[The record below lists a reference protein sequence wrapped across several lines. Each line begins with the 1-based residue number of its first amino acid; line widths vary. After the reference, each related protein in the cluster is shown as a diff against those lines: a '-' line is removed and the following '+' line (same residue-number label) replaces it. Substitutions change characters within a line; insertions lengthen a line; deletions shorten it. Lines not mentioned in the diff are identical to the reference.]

1 MKYFWTFCLILSVH
15 FAIAQ
20 KTLQGQ
26 VIDYDN
32 AIPIAFAKITHNNKT
47 LTADWEGRFSI
58 TITNEKKP
66 IVFKYKGYYDN
77 NYYVSENA
85 TFMMVKMISDNSQKE
100 VQIHSEQTVNNLVKM
115 MIEKK
120 SVNNP
125 EKALQSF
132 EYKNYEKVLVSAHP
146 EQISSK
152 IDTIV
157 KRNIFGVKRIK
168 LDSSNYRFKKFTE
181 KQHIYQAEKV
191 NLIQHNEKG
200 LKETVLA
207 TRMAGFKEP
216 VYEYLGLKLVS
227 YSIYENPFE
236 IIEIPVM
243 NPISTLGR
251 RVYTYKLMDTLKI
264 QNRTVYRV
272 YFQPKNLKSSSLRGL
287 IYIDAETYGVAKAFY
302 KIYGTVN
309 IIATYTFNYMKEFNL
324 WFPEKRK
331 FQVIKGNNTE
341 DLKIL
346 GGTIKFNS
354 TSKLREQSDAS
365 DQAYLLIESKPFDI
379 KINQTTSITQ
389 PFIKIDIPKTSL
401 QVDEKY
407 WNTFSKDSLD
417 KRKIYT
423 YIALDSISEA
433 EKIEK
438 RLLFGKKIINGYV
451 PFKIIDIDLRSIV
464 KYNNYEGFRFGFG
477 AVTNSKLSEKYKL
490 AMYGAYGLKDDG
502 FKYGITPSYQLD
514 KPTNTWVSLSYFD
527 DLSEIG
533 QIQFATQNRRFRI
546 YDPRPINVSTF
557 YENQTFSAFIE
568 SKYVPKTNT
577 FFSITRSEI
586 QPLFDYNFIANDQVY
601 DQYKITTALFALQW
615 NPFSGYMQTPSGRLE
630 IEKRFPKFSLQI
642 TKSIPGFLDSNFDFT
657 KFDFKIEH
665 EIPFLSGQ
673 KTTFLMQTGI
683 SNGDIPLTHLY
694 SIAPN
699 NLDKNSLLKRLTFAG
714 KNSFE
719 TMYYN
724 EFFSN
729 NYIMLQGRHTF
740 NRLKLAYKINPEIS
754 IVTRTAF
761 GNVKH
766 PEQHQLFEFKTLEK
780 GFVESGIEVT
790 KIFKGLG
797 ANFFMRYGPN
807 ALAKF
812 EDNLSLK
819 VTYHLDL
826 GL

>member
-1 MKYFWTFCLILSVH
+1 MNYFWTFCLIFITH

-32 AIPIAFAKITHNNKT
+32 AIPIAFAKISHNGKT
-47 LTADWEGRFSI
+47 LTADWEGRFTI

-66 IVFKYKGYYDN
+66 VVFKYKGYHDN

-85 TFMMVKMISDNSQKE
+85 TFMMVKMISDHSQKE
-100 VQIHSEQTVNNLVKM
+100 IQIHSEQTVNNLVKAM
-115 MIEKK
+115 VEKK
-120 SVNNP
+120 NLNNP
-125 EKALQSF
+125 EKALESF

-152 IDTIV
+152 IDTVV

-168 LDSSNYRFKKFTE
+168 LDSSNYRFKKLTE

-191 NLIQHNEKG
+191 NLIQHNHKG
-200 LKETVLA
+200 TKETILA
-207 TRMAGFKEP
+207 TRMAGFKQP
-216 VYEYLGLKLVS
+216 IYEYLGLKLVS

-251 RVYTYKLMDTLKI
+251 RFYNYKLMDTLRI
-264 QNRTVYRV
+264 QDRTVYRV

-287 IYIDAETYGVAKAFY
+287 IYIDAQTFGVAKAFY
-302 KIYGTVN
+302 KIYGTVHIN
-309 IIATYTFNYMKEFNL
+309 ATYTFNYMKEFNL

-331 FQVIKGNNTE
+331 FEVVKGNNTE

-354 TSKLREQSDAS
+354 TSKLREQNDAS
-365 DQAYLLIESKPFDI
+365 DQAYLRIESKPFDI
-379 KINQTTSITQ
+379 KINQTTSITD
-389 PFIKIDIPKTSL
+389 PFIKIDIPKSSL

-407 WNTFSKDSLD
+407 WSAFSKDTLD
-417 KRKIYT
+417 KRKLYT

-438 RLLFGKKIINGYV
+438 RLLFGRKVINGYI
-451 PFKIIDIDLRSIV
+451 PFKILDIDLRSIA
-464 KYNNYEGFRFGFG
+464 KYNNYEGFRLGFG
-477 AVTNSKLSEKYKL
+477 AVTNSKLSERYKL
-490 AMYGAYGLKDDG
+490 AFYGAYGLKDDA
-502 FKYGITPSYQLD
+502 FKFGITPSYQID
-514 KPTNTWVSLSYFD
+514 KTTNTWVNLSYTD

-557 YENQTFSAFIE
+557 YENKSFSAFIE
-568 SKYVPKTNT
+568 SKYIPKTSSY
-577 FFSITRSEI
+577 FSLSYSEI
-586 QPLFDYNFIANDQVY
+586 NPLFDYNFIANDQVY
-601 DQYKITTALFALQW
+601 SQYKITTALFAIQW
-615 NPFSGYMQTPSGRLE
+615 NPFSGYMQAPVGRLE
-630 IEKRFPKFSLQI
+630 IEKRYPKFSLQI
-642 TKSIPGFLDSNFDFT
+642 TKSIPGLLDSNFDFT

-673 KTTFLMQTGI
+673 KTSFLFQTGI

-699 NLDKNSLLKRLTFAG
+699 NLDRQTLLRRVTFAG

-740 NRLKLAYKINPEIS
+740 NRTKLGYKINPEIS
-754 IVTRTAF
+754 IVTRTAV
-761 GNVKH
+761 GTVKQR
-766 PEQHQLFEFKTLEK
+766 EQHQLFDFKTLEK
-780 GFVESGIEVT
+780 GFVESGIEVN

-797 ANFFMRYGPN
+797 VNFFMRYGPN
-807 ALAKF
+807 ALPKF

-819 VTYHLDL
+819 ATYHLDL
-826 GL
+826 GF

>member
-1 MKYFWTFCLILSVH
+1 MKNFWTFCLIITAH

-26 VIDYDN
+26 VIDYDS
-32 AIPIAFAKITHNNKT
+32 AIPIAFAKISHNNKT

-58 TITNEKKP
+58 TVTNEKKP
-66 IVFKYKGYYDN
+66 VVFKYKGYYDN
-77 NYYVSENA
+77 NFYVSENA
-85 TFMMVKMISDNSQKE
+85 TFLMVKMISDNSQKE

-120 SVNNP
+120 NVNNP

-200 LKETVLA
+200 MKETVMA

-331 FQVIKGNNTE
+331 FEVIKGNNTE

-379 KINQTTSITQ
+379 KINQKTSISQ
-389 PFIKIDIPKTSL
+389 PFIKIDIPKESL

-407 WNTFSKDSLD
+407 WNTFSRDSLD

-438 RLLFGKKIINGYV
+438 RLLFGKKIINGYI
-451 PFKIIDIDLRSIV
+451 PFKIIDIDLRSIA

-490 AMYGAYGLKDDG
+490 AMYGAYGLKDNG
-502 FKYGITPSYQLD
+502 FKYGVTPSYQVD
-514 KPTNTWVSLSYFD
+514 KPSNTWVSLSYFD

-568 SKYVPKTNT
+568 SKYIPKTNT

-586 QPLFDYNFIANDQVY
+586 QPLFDYNFIANEQVY
-601 DQYKITTALFALQW
+601 DQYKITTALFAIQW
-615 NPFSGYMQTPSGRLE
+615 NPFSGYMQTPGGRLE
-630 IEKRFPKFSLQI
+630 IEKRFPKFSLQV
-642 TKSIPGFLDSNFDFT
+642 TKSIPGLLDSNFDFS

-673 KTTFLMQTGI
+673 KTAFLMQTGI

-761 GNVKH
+761 GNVKN

-780 GFVESGIEVT
+780 GFVESGIEMN

-797 ANFFMRYGPN
+797 LNFFMRYGPN

-819 VTYHLDL
+819 ISYHLDL

>member
-1 MKYFWTFCLILSVH
+1 MKYFWTFCLILITH

-20 KTLQGQ
+20 KKLQGQ

-32 AIPIAFAKITHNNKT
+32 TIPIAFAKITHNGKT

-66 IVFKYKGYYDN
+66 IVFKYKGYFDN

-100 VQIHSEQTVNNLVKM
+100 VQIHSEQTVNNLVKT

-120 SVNNP
+120 NVNNP
-125 EKALQSF
+125 EKALESF

-191 NLIQHNEKG
+191 NLIQHNQKG
-200 LKETVLA
+200 TKETIIA
-207 TRMAGFKEP
+207 TRMAGFKQP

-251 RVYTYKLMDTLKI
+251 RFYNYKLMDTLKI
-264 QNRTVYRV
+264 QNRNVYRV

-309 IIATYTFNYMKEFNL
+309 INATYTFNYMKEFNL

-331 FQVIKGNNTE
+331 FEVIKGNNTE

-379 KINQTTSITQ
+379 KINQSTTVNQ
-389 PFIKIDIPKTSL
+389 PFIKIDIPKESL

-417 KRKIYT
+417 KRKLYT
-423 YIALDSISEA
+423 YIALDSLSEA

-438 RLLFGKKIINGYV
+438 RLLFGKKIINGYI
-451 PFKIIDIDLRSIV
+451 PFKIIDIDLRSIA
-464 KYNNYEGFRFGFG
+464 KYNNYEGFRLGFG
-477 AVTNSKLSEKYKL
+477 AVTNTKLSEKYKL
-490 AMYGAYGLKDDG
+490 AFYGAYGLKDNG

-557 YENQTFSAFIE
+557 YENKTFSAFLE
-568 SKYVPKTNT
+568 SKYIPKTST
-577 FFSITRSEI
+577 YFSITRSEI
-586 QPLFDYNFIANDQVY
+586 EPLFDYNFIANDEIY
-601 DQYKITTALFALQW
+601 TNYKITTALFAIQW
-615 NPFSGYMQTPSGRLE
+615 NPFSGYMQTPIGRLE

-642 TKSIPGFLDSNFDFT
+642 TKSIPGLLDSNFDFT

-673 KTTFLMQTGI
+673 KTAFIFQTGL

-699 NLDKNSLLKRLTFAG
+699 NLDKNTLLKRLTFAG

-729 NYIMLQGRHTF
+729 NYVMLQGRHTF

-761 GNVKH
+761 GTLKH
-766 PEQHQLFEFKTLEK
+766 PEQHQQFAFKTLEK
-780 GFVESGIEVT
+780 GFVESGIEMN

-819 VTYHLDL
+819 ISYHLDL
-826 GL
+826 GF